1 MRWHRSSALRRVS
14 TRPDRRSATGGRTHA
29 TSADR
34 RHRRMSMSR
43 VRRSEEA
50 VSMRLPRRDGREPGA
65 HRMTPRQIDLIR
77 TSWSAVEPISD
88 AAARLFY
95 DRLFE
100 SDPAIKRLFANT
112 DMQAQRGIL
121 MQTLALLVSSLDD
134 FELVVP
140 VLEALGR
147 VHAGYGVRQRHY
159 DTVEAALL
167 WALDRGLGEAFDDET
182 ADGWATAYSAVAS
195 VMIEAAADVVDESAA

>member
-1 MRWHRSSALRRVS
+1 
-14 TRPDRRSATGGRTHA
+14 
-29 TSADR
+29 
-34 RHRRMSMSR
+34 
-43 VRRSEEA
+43 
-50 VSMRLPRRDGREPGA
+50 
-65 HRMTPRQIDLIR
+65 MTPRQIDLIR
-77 TSWSAVEPISD
+77 ASWSAVEPISD

-100 SDPAIKRLFANT
+100 SAPAIKRLFAKT

-134 FELVVP
+134 FDRVVP

-147 VHAGYGVRQRHY
+147 VHAGYGVRERHY

-182 ADGWATAYSAVAS
+182 ADAWATAYSAVAS

>member
-1 MRWHRSSALRRVS
+1 
-14 TRPDRRSATGGRTHA
+14 
-29 TSADR
+29 
-34 RHRRMSMSR
+34 
-43 VRRSEEA
+43 
-50 VSMRLPRRDGREPGA
+50 
-65 HRMTPRQIDLIR
+65 MTPRQIDLIR

-100 SDPAIKRLFANT
+100 SDPAIKRLFAKT

-134 FELVVP
+134 FALVVP

-182 ADGWATAYSAVAS
+182 ADAWATAYSAVAS

>member
-1 MRWHRSSALRRVS
+1 
-14 TRPDRRSATGGRTHA
+14 
-29 TSADR
+29 
-34 RHRRMSMSR
+34 
-43 VRRSEEA
+43 
-50 VSMRLPRRDGREPGA
+50 
-65 HRMTPRQIDLIR
+65 MTPRQIDLIR

-100 SDPAIKRLFANT
+100 SDPAIKRLFAKT

-134 FELVVP
+134 FDRVVP

-182 ADGWATAYSAVAS
+182 ADAWATAYSAVAS

>member
-1 MRWHRSSALRRVS
+1 
-14 TRPDRRSATGGRTHA
+14 
-29 TSADR
+29 
-34 RHRRMSMSR
+34 
-43 VRRSEEA
+43 
-50 VSMRLPRRDGREPGA
+50 
-65 HRMTPRQIDLIR
+65 MTPRQIDLIWA
-77 TSWSAVEPISD
+77 SWSAVEPISD

-100 SDPAIKRLFANT
+100 SDPAIKRLFAKT

-134 FELVVP
+134 FERVVP

-182 ADGWATAYSAVAS
+182 ADAWATAYSAVAS

>member
-1 MRWHRSSALRRVS
+1 
-14 TRPDRRSATGGRTHA
+14 
-29 TSADR
+29 
-34 RHRRMSMSR
+34 
-43 VRRSEEA
+43 
-50 VSMRLPRRDGREPGA
+50 
-65 HRMTPRQIDLIR
+65 MTPRQIDLIR

-100 SDPAIKRLFANT
+100 SDPAIKRLFAKT

-134 FELVVP
+134 FERVVP

-147 VHAGYGVRQRHY
+147 VHAGYGVRERHY

-182 ADGWATAYSAVAS
+182 ADAWATAYSAVAS
-195 VMIEAAADVVDESAA
+195 VMIEAAADVADESAA

>member
-1 MRWHRSSALRRVS
+1 
-14 TRPDRRSATGGRTHA
+14 
-29 TSADR
+29 
-34 RHRRMSMSR
+34 
-43 VRRSEEA
+43 
-50 VSMRLPRRDGREPGA
+50 
-65 HRMTPRQIDLIR
+65 MTPRQIDLIR

-100 SDPAIKRLFANT
+100 SDPAIKRLFAKT

-121 MQTLALLVSSLDD
+121 MQTLTLLVSSLDD

-167 WALDRGLGEAFDDET
+167 RALDRGLGEAFDDET
-182 ADGWATAYSAVAS
+182 ADAWATAYSAVAS

>member
-1 MRWHRSSALRRVS
+1 
-14 TRPDRRSATGGRTHA
+14 
-29 TSADR
+29 
-34 RHRRMSMSR
+34 
-43 VRRSEEA
+43 
-50 VSMRLPRRDGREPGA
+50 
-65 HRMTPRQIDLIR
+65 MTPRQIDLIR

-121 MQTLALLVSSLDD
+121 MQTLTLLVSSLDD

-147 VHAGYGVRQRHY
+147 VHAGYGVRERHY

-182 ADGWATAYSAVAS
+182 ADAWATAYSAVAS

>member
-1 MRWHRSSALRRVS
+1 
-14 TRPDRRSATGGRTHA
+14 
-29 TSADR
+29 
-34 RHRRMSMSR
+34 
-43 VRRSEEA
+43 
-50 VSMRLPRRDGREPGA
+50 
-65 HRMTPRQIDLIR
+65 MTPRQIDLIR

-100 SDPAIKRLFANT
+100 SDPAIKRLFAKT

-147 VHAGYGVRQRHY
+147 VHAGYGVRERHY

-182 ADGWATAYSAVAS
+182 ADAWATAYSAVAS

>member
-1 MRWHRSSALRRVS
+1 
-14 TRPDRRSATGGRTHA
+14 
-29 TSADR
+29 
-34 RHRRMSMSR
+34 
-43 VRRSEEA
+43 
-50 VSMRLPRRDGREPGA
+50 
-65 HRMTPRQIDLIR
+65 MTPRQIDLIR
-77 TSWSAVEPISD
+77 ASWSAVEPISD

-100 SDPAIKRLFANT
+100 SDPAIRRLFAKT

-147 VHAGYGVRQRHY
+147 VHAGYGVRERHY

-182 ADGWATAYSAVAS
+182 ADAWATAYSAVAS

>member
-1 MRWHRSSALRRVS
+1 
-14 TRPDRRSATGGRTHA
+14 
-29 TSADR
+29 
-34 RHRRMSMSR
+34 
-43 VRRSEEA
+43 
-50 VSMRLPRRDGREPGA
+50 
-65 HRMTPRQIDLIR
+65 MTPRQIDLIR
-77 TSWSAVEPISD
+77 TSWSVVEPISD

-100 SDPAIKRLFANT
+100 SDPAIKRLFAKT

-182 ADGWATAYSAVAS
+182 ADAWATAYSAVAS

>member
-1 MRWHRSSALRRVS
+1 
-14 TRPDRRSATGGRTHA
+14 
-29 TSADR
+29 
-34 RHRRMSMSR
+34 
-43 VRRSEEA
+43 
-50 VSMRLPRRDGREPGA
+50 
-65 HRMTPRQIDLIR
+65 MTPRQIDLIR

-100 SDPAIKRLFANT
+100 SDPAIKRLFAKT

-134 FELVVP
+134 FERVVP

-147 VHAGYGVRQRHY
+147 VHAGYGVRERHY

-167 WALDRGLGEAFDDET
+167 WALDRGLGGAFDDET
-182 ADGWATAYSAVAS
+182 ADAWATAYSAVAS

>member
-1 MRWHRSSALRRVS
+1 
-14 TRPDRRSATGGRTHA
+14 
-29 TSADR
+29 
-34 RHRRMSMSR
+34 
-43 VRRSEEA
+43 
-50 VSMRLPRRDGREPGA
+50 
-65 HRMTPRQIDLIR
+65 MTLRQIDLIR

-88 AAARLFY
+88 DAARLFY

-100 SDPAIKRLFANT
+100 SDPAIKRLFAKT

-182 ADGWATAYSAVAS
+182 ADAWATAYSAVAS

>member
-1 MRWHRSSALRRVS
+1 
-14 TRPDRRSATGGRTHA
+14 
-29 TSADR
+29 
-34 RHRRMSMSR
+34 
-43 VRRSEEA
+43 
-50 VSMRLPRRDGREPGA
+50 
-65 HRMTPRQIDLIR
+65 MTPRQIDLIR

-134 FELVVP
+134 FERVVP

-182 ADGWATAYSAVAS
+182 ADAWATAYSAVAS

>member
-1 MRWHRSSALRRVS
+1 
-14 TRPDRRSATGGRTHA
+14 
-29 TSADR
+29 
-34 RHRRMSMSR
+34 
-43 VRRSEEA
+43 
-50 VSMRLPRRDGREPGA
+50 
-65 HRMTPRQIDLIR
+65 MTPRQIDLIR

-88 AAARLFY
+88 DAARLFY

-100 SDPAIKRLFANT
+100 SDPAIKRLFAKT

-134 FELVVP
+134 FERVVP

-182 ADGWATAYSAVAS
+182 ADAWATAYSAVAS

>member
-1 MRWHRSSALRRVS
+1 
-14 TRPDRRSATGGRTHA
+14 
-29 TSADR
+29 
-34 RHRRMSMSR
+34 
-43 VRRSEEA
+43 
-50 VSMRLPRRDGREPGA
+50 
-65 HRMTPRQIDLIR
+65 MTPRQIDLIR

-100 SDPAIKRLFANT
+100 SDPAIKRLFAKT

-134 FELVVP
+134 FERVVP

-147 VHAGYGVRQRHY
+147 VHAGYGVRERHY

-182 ADGWATAYSAVAS
+182 ADAWATAYSAVAS

>member
-1 MRWHRSSALRRVS
+1 
-14 TRPDRRSATGGRTHA
+14 
-29 TSADR
+29 
-34 RHRRMSMSR
+34 
-43 VRRSEEA
+43 
-50 VSMRLPRRDGREPGA
+50 
-65 HRMTPRQIDLIR
+65 MTPRQIDLIR

-100 SDPAIKRLFANT
+100 SDPAIKRLFAKT

-121 MQTLALLVSSLDD
+121 MQTLTLLVSSLDD

-159 DTVEAALL
+159 DTVEEALL

-182 ADGWATAYSAVAS
+182 ADAWATAYSAVAS

>member
-1 MRWHRSSALRRVS
+1 
-14 TRPDRRSATGGRTHA
+14 
-29 TSADR
+29 
-34 RHRRMSMSR
+34 
-43 VRRSEEA
+43 
-50 VSMRLPRRDGREPGA
+50 
-65 HRMTPRQIDLIR
+65 MTPRQIDLIR

-100 SDPAIKRLFANT
+100 SDPAIKRLFAKT

-121 MQTLALLVSSLDD
+121 MQTLALLVSSLDE
-134 FELVVP
+134 FERVVP

-182 ADGWATAYSAVAS
+182 ADAWATAYSAVAS

>member
-1 MRWHRSSALRRVS
+1 
-14 TRPDRRSATGGRTHA
+14 
-29 TSADR
+29 
-34 RHRRMSMSR
+34 
-43 VRRSEEA
+43 
-50 VSMRLPRRDGREPGA
+50 
-65 HRMTPRQIDLIR
+65 MTPRQIDLIR

-88 AAARLFY
+88 DAARLFY

-100 SDPAIKRLFANT
+100 SDPAIKRLFAKT

-121 MQTLALLVSSLDD
+121 MQTLTLLVSSLDD

-147 VHAGYGVRQRHY
+147 VHAGYGVRERHY

-182 ADGWATAYSAVAS
+182 ADAWATAYSAVAS

>member
-1 MRWHRSSALRRVS
+1 
-14 TRPDRRSATGGRTHA
+14 
-29 TSADR
+29 
-34 RHRRMSMSR
+34 
-43 VRRSEEA
+43 
-50 VSMRLPRRDGREPGA
+50 
-65 HRMTPRQIDLIR
+65 MTPRQIDLIR

-88 AAARLFY
+88 AAARLSY

-100 SDPAIKRLFANT
+100 SDPAIKRLFAKT

-182 ADGWATAYSAVAS
+182 ADAWATAYSAVAS

>member
-1 MRWHRSSALRRVS
+1 
-14 TRPDRRSATGGRTHA
+14 
-29 TSADR
+29 
-34 RHRRMSMSR
+34 
-43 VRRSEEA
+43 
-50 VSMRLPRRDGREPGA
+50 
-65 HRMTPRQIDLIR
+65 MTPRQIDLIR
-77 TSWSAVEPISD
+77 MSWSAVEPISD

-100 SDPAIKRLFANT
+100 LDPAVKRLFAKT
-112 DMQAQRGIL
+112 DMAAQRAIL

-134 FELVVP
+134 LERVVP

-167 WALDRGLGEAFDDET
+167 WTLDRGLGDAFDDET
-182 ADGWATAYSAVAS
+182 ADAWATAYSIVAS

>member
-1 MRWHRSSALRRVS
+1 
-14 TRPDRRSATGGRTHA
+14 
-29 TSADR
+29 
-34 RHRRMSMSR
+34 
-43 VRRSEEA
+43 
-50 VSMRLPRRDGREPGA
+50 
-65 HRMTPRQIDLIR
+65 MTPRQIDLIR

-100 SDPAIKRLFANT
+100 SDPAIKRLFAKT

-121 MQTLALLVSSLDD
+121 MQTLTLLVSSLDD

-182 ADGWATAYSAVAS
+182 ADAWATAYSAVAS
-195 VMIEAAADVVDESAA
+195 VMIDAAADVVDESAA

>member
-1 MRWHRSSALRRVS
+1 
-14 TRPDRRSATGGRTHA
+14 
-29 TSADR
+29 
-34 RHRRMSMSR
+34 
-43 VRRSEEA
+43 
-50 VSMRLPRRDGREPGA
+50 
-65 HRMTPRQIDLIR
+65 MTPRQIDLIR

-100 SDPAIKRLFANT
+100 SDPAIKRLFAKT

-134 FELVVP
+134 FDRVVP

-147 VHAGYGVRQRHY
+147 VHAGYGVRERHY

-182 ADGWATAYSAVAS
+182 ADAWATAYSAVAS

>member
-1 MRWHRSSALRRVS
+1 
-14 TRPDRRSATGGRTHA
+14 
-29 TSADR
+29 
-34 RHRRMSMSR
+34 
-43 VRRSEEA
+43 
-50 VSMRLPRRDGREPGA
+50 
-65 HRMTPRQIDLIR
+65 MTPRQIDLIR

-88 AAARLFY
+88 DAARLFY

-100 SDPAIKRLFANT
+100 SDPAIKRLFAKT

-182 ADGWATAYSAVAS
+182 ADAWATAYSAVAS

>member
-1 MRWHRSSALRRVS
+1 
-14 TRPDRRSATGGRTHA
+14 
-29 TSADR
+29 
-34 RHRRMSMSR
+34 
-43 VRRSEEA
+43 
-50 VSMRLPRRDGREPGA
+50 
-65 HRMTPRQIDLIR
+65 MTPRQIDLIR

-159 DTVEAALL
+159 DTVETALL

-182 ADGWATAYSAVAS
+182 ADAWATAYSAVAS

>member
-1 MRWHRSSALRRVS
+1 
-14 TRPDRRSATGGRTHA
+14 
-29 TSADR
+29 
-34 RHRRMSMSR
+34 
-43 VRRSEEA
+43 
-50 VSMRLPRRDGREPGA
+50 
-65 HRMTPRQIDLIR
+65 MTPRQIDLIR
-77 TSWSAVEPISD
+77 RSWSAVEPISD

-100 SDPAIKRLFANT
+100 SDPAIKRLFAKT

-182 ADGWATAYSAVAS
+182 ADAWATAYSAVAS